1 MEAYRT
7 AEDVLNDPAASQNDI
22 DRAWSKLLDALHYL
36 EFKPGDKSGLE
47 NLYEILKILEEDH
60 YTSTGWDAFQEALD
74 RAEEVLHGE
83 RHWTSAE
90 MQVRKKSIQQPKLW

>member
-1 MEAYRT
+1 MEDGTVDGLISSVKDAFMEAYRT

-47 NLYEILKILEEDH
+47 NLYEILKNLEEDH
-60 YTSTGWDAFQEALD
+60 YTSTGSVSYTHLC
-74 RAEEVLHGE
+74 
-83 RHWTSAE
+83 SN
-90 MQVRKKSIQQPKLW
+90 